1 VRPLLKGLEE
11 AYFQRGVM
19 TIIRTILIA
28 AVLCSAAAGQSVAG
42 SGAIGGFVRDN
53 YGDGLPDTKV
63 TIYNKVLGFERTVAT
78 TDDGVFQAPG
88 LAPAPNYV
96 LKISRSGFA
105 DWESQ
110 PFEVPVGQTL
120 NFRIQLEPDAPAAWM
135 HTHAGYIQE
144 TSKTGMALVFNE
156 SEIATLPA
164 NPRRI
169 DALTPQA
176 PVVNTTPGNDRV
188 AILGTTIGQPLFS
201 NGVVTGDG
209 YFTDGTL
216 RTSQTSLYA
225 VQEFQVLG
233 ANASAEFGRAMSGM
247 VNSVLQ
253 SGTNLYHGTGY
264 GYNRLPGL
272 TAVGRFSDGQK
283 LLRGQYRA
291 GGNLSGPIIRDKLF
305 VFVNVE
311 TMSGHFDGLNR
322 ITNQLVADSTASYVP
337 TSNCKATT
345 LQCAAAVSF
354 IQSQMNVLVPLSERW
369 ANGVAR
375 IDYRPDPWNAFSF
388 AANLTNSLAPDGKLI
403 AAAASNGGLLGIRN
417 TREDPRFFN
426 ADWTTTPDPAV
437 TNILRFGESQDHLSE
452 PSSTSGLSTGNV
464 SISVAGVNVG
474 NANPNSYLLDERRY
488 QLLDNVSFASGSHT
502 IQGGFDVSKSRF
514 YVDQVASA
522 GQYYY
527 SSLTNFAQD
536 LSSAALKDYTLFTQ
550 TLGAPARRFP
560 LGDIGIYGQDTWRAR
575 PDLTVVFGLRWDK
588 SVTPHPAQTNTSFYD
603 TTHIYSASL
612 NLAPRLGVSW
622 RMDDK
627 TDFRFGFGLY
637 YAPLSGQLMDALYI
651 GNAQS
656 QANIAF
662 SPGQTGSLTFP
673 KTVSSFSAIPTGTA
687 EVEYAGGKVRN
698 PRSEQLTLAAD
709 RRLGANTVT
718 LSLINASTSKL
729 WTATDDNLATSTKS
743 ITYTIDNAEGTAVD
757 TFSLPVYTARN
768 TTSYSHLYN
777 VGNNGSGRYTAVSI
791 ELRRAMS
798 HGVTIQGSYTLSH
811 AIDDTGGLLIAGG
824 IPLLDSNSGFT
835 SNRDSSATD
844 QRHRFVVN
852 ATWQPR
858 FLKSN
863 GIAARYLVNGWQ
875 LSTIGTVASGQPVTA
890 LVIAN
895 ETQYSG
901 VTPLFPYT
909 LDGSGG
915 WSREPFGSVASYRT
929 GTQRNVNAR
938 LARSIPITERIKG
951 LLAFEA
957 FNALN
962 SQWDTAVNSIAYSSS
977 AGVLKPVAGAGTGAS
992 ATNYPYGTNAR
1003 SAQASFRI
1011 VF

>member
-1 VRPLLKGLEE
+1 
-11 AYFQRGVM
+11 M
-19 TIIRTILIA
+19 TIRRTILIA
-28 AVLCSAAAGQSVAG
+28 ALVCSPAAAQSVAG
-42 SGAIGGFVRDN
+42 SGAIGGLVRDN

-63 TIYNKVLGFERTVAT
+63 TIYNKALGVDRTVAT

-88 LAPAPNYV
+88 LVPGQNYL

-105 DWESQ
+105 DWESKA
-110 PFEVPVGQTL
+110 FEVPVGQTL
-120 NFRIQLEPDAPAAWM
+120 NFKIQLEPEAPAAWM

-144 TSKTGMALVFNE
+144 TSKTGLALVFNE
-156 SEIATLPA
+156 SEIAALPA

-169 DALTPQA
+169 ETLTPQA
-176 PVVNTTPGNDRV
+176 PVVNTTSGNDRV
-188 AILGTTIGQPLFS
+188 AILGATVGQPLFTD
-201 NGVVTGDG
+201 GVVTGDG
-209 YFTDGTL
+209 YFTDGAL
-216 RTSQTSLYA
+216 RTSQTSLDA

-247 VNSVLQ
+247 VNSVLR
-253 SGTNLYHGTGY
+253 SGTNLYHGSGY
-264 GYNRLPGL
+264 GYNRLSGF
-272 TAVGRFSDGQK
+272 TAAGRFSDGQT

-291 GGNLSGPIIRDKLF
+291 GGNLSGPIVRDKLF
-305 VFVNVE
+305 LFANVE
-311 TMSGHFDGLNR
+311 TMSGHFGGLNR

-337 TSNCKATT
+337 ASNCKATT

-375 IDYRPDPWNAFSF
+375 IDYRPDQWNAFSF
-388 AANLTNSLAPDGKLI
+388 AGNVTNSLAPNGKLI
-403 AAAASNGGLLGIRN
+403 AEAASNGGLLGMRN
-417 TREDPRFFN
+417 TREDPRFFK

-437 TNILRFGESQDHLSE
+437 TNILRFGESQEHISE
-452 PSSTSGLSTGNV
+452 PASTSGVSTGNV

-474 NANPNSYLLDERRY
+474 NANPSSSLLNERRY
-488 QLLDNVSFASGSHT
+488 QLVDNVSFASGSHT
-502 IQGGFDVSKSRF
+502 IQGGFDVSKTRF
-514 YVDQVASA
+514 YIDQEASG

-550 TLGAPARRFP
+550 TLGASARRFP
-560 LGDIGIYGQDTWRAR
+560 LGDIGISGQDTWRAR
-575 PDLTVVFGLRWDK
+575 PNLTVVFGLRWDK
-588 SVTPHPAQTNTSFYD
+588 SVTPHPTQTNTSFYN
-603 TTHIYSASL
+603 TTHIYSSSL

-622 RMDDK
+622 RLDDK

-687 EVEYAGGKVRN
+687 EVEYAGGKVRH
-698 PRSEQLTLAAD
+698 PRSQQLTLAAD
-709 RRLGANTVT
+709 RRIGANTVS
-718 LSLINASTSKL
+718 LSLINASTSQL
-729 WTATDDNLATSTKS
+729 WMATDDNLAAYTKN
-743 ITYTIDNAEGTAVD
+743 ITYTIDNAAGAAVS
-757 TFSLPVYTARN
+757 TFTLPVYTARS

-777 VGNNGSGRYTAVSI
+777 VGNSGSGRYTAVSI

-798 HGVTIQGSYTLSH
+798 HGVTVQSSYTLSH
-811 AIDDTGGLLIAGG
+811 AIDDTGGLLIAGS

-875 LSTIGTVASGQPVTA
+875 VSTIGTVASGQPTTA
-890 LVIAN
+890 LVMAN

-929 GTQRNVNAR
+929 GAQRNVNGR

-951 LLAFEA
+951 LLAFEV

-962 SQWDTAVNSIAYSSS
+962 SQPITSVNTIAYSAS
-977 AGVLKPVAGAGTGAS
+977 AGVLKPVAGAGSGAA
-992 ATNYPYGTNAR
+992 ATSYPYGTNAR

-1011 VF
+1011 TF